1 MGVVSLS
8 LRLALL
14 LFAVVTY
21 YFSTGKK
28 DQPVIIVKV
37 HKFQRINVKKFP
49 EPCCGDDY
57 GIFN

>member
-21 YFSTGKK
+21 YFSTGEK

-37 HKFQRINVKKFP
+37 HKFQWINVEKFSKS
-49 EPCCGDDY
+49 CCGDDY